1 MAGTPK
7 IAMVTGNLV
16 AWDGRAQK
24 IARSL
29 RAAGCD
35 VTLIG
40 RSSTGFR
47 EAFLLGEVNVVELP
61 PRASSGGWR
70 QRHLVDLAM
79 LLPLL
84 DELEPDVVH
93 AHGVET
99 LGLAVAGKL
108 RRKSAGQRVRV
119 IYDAQE
125 HVAGVDRPDPTWR
138 LAMLVEEHR
147 HIADVDGVMTVSEP
161 LAELLQERYGL
172 REKPVVVKNAPER
185 SSRAAASGDAFLDV
199 RAECRLDPEVPLL
212 VYSGAVAPARGLATV
227 VAALTQL
234 DGVHLALQ
242 VAERHRYVT
251 ALERQAVELGL
262 RDWVHI
268 VPYLAPDPVADYVGT
283 ATAGVIPLLHTPNH
297 EVALCN
303 KYLEF
308 MHSRLPIIVSDVRLQ
323 AELTRRLGN
332 GKVFRAADV
341 ASFVE
346 TAGDV
351 LADVDRWVA
360 AYDIPGL
367 LDEHSWEAQR
377 PALMTLYQGV
387 SRLTPD
393 VEVRASPPG
402 ERRDRE
408 VAATGRNG
416 PPTLTRRA
424 PSLTIGPANMA
435 GQAWAL
441 AQALKRR
448 WPELQTEGY
457 TLGRDTPLRF
467 HSDHVVTQKQW
478 RSPGWHVETRR
489 HILRTHTHVLFEG
502 ALALTGQWSG
512 NGYFTADAAAFAEA
526 GLSVGLVF
534 HGADIRNPRRHRQLY
549 PDSPFADPHEQHTAA
564 LQVRYD
570 ALLPLLEG
578 FRGPCFVSTPD
589 LLDFLPSARWL
600 PITVDTDLWRQ
611 GRDVMRREKPI

>member
-7 IAMVTGNLV
+7 IVMITVDLV

-47 EAFLLGEVNVVELP
+47 EAFLLREVNVVELP

-119 IYDAQE
+119 IYDAHE

-147 HIADVDGVMTVSEP
+147 HIADVDGIMTVSEP

-172 REKPVVVKNAPER
+172 REKPVVVKNAPDR
-185 SSRAAASGDAFLDV
+185 
-199 RAECRLDPEVPLL
+199 
-212 VYSGAVAPARGLATV
+212 V
-227 VAALTQL
+227 V
-234 DGVHLALQ
+234 
-242 VAERHRYVT
+242 
-251 ALERQAVELGL
+251 
-262 RDWVHI
+262 
-268 VPYLAPDPVADYVGT
+268 DYVGT

-377 PALMTLYQGV
+377 PALMTLYQDV

-393 VEVRASPPG
+393 VEVRASPPR
-402 ERRDRE
+402 ERRERE
-408 VAATGRNG
+408 GAATGRNG
-416 PPTLTRRA
+416 PLALTRRA
-424 PSLTIGPANMA
+424 PSLTMGPANMA
-435 GQAWAL
+435 GQAGAWAP
-441 AQALKRR
+441 ALKRR
-448 WPELQTEGY
+448 WPEVRTGVD